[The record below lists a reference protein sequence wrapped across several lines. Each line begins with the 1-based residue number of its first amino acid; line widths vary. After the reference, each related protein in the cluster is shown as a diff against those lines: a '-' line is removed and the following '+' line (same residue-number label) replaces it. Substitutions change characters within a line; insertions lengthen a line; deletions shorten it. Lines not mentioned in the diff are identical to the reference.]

1 MKKILMKMK
10 KKKRKIIQIILE
22 IQILK
27 TQQIKIQILQI
38 LDENQV
44 KAANDEN
51 LLEEKADKQL
61 QILNKIIKN

>member
-1 MKKILMKMK
+1 MKKILMKM

-27 TQQIKIQILQI
+27 IQQIKIQILQI

>member
-1 MKKILMKMK
+1 MKKILMKM

-27 TQQIKIQILQI
+27 IQQIKIQILQI

-44 KAANDEN
+44 KVVNDEN